1 MDFSTPGK
9 VICSMV
15 DYIERMISET
25 PDELLKGPLKTPAA
39 NHLFQVNEDAESLSK
54 LSSETYHHLTAM
66 VLYLAKKTRPVSYL
80 PHLSAP
86 THSTRPV

>member
-9 VICSMV
+9 VIFPMV

-25 PDELLKGPLKTPAA
+25 PGELLKGPSKTPAA
-39 NHLFQVNEDAESLSK
+39 NHLFQANEDAESLSK

-66 VLYLAKKTRPVSYL
+66 
-80 PHLSAP
+80 
-86 THSTRPV
+86 